1 MKLRLAILA
10 ATIAVPAHAET
21 PDAGAMRAAMA
32 EYGQCIVKREPGRSR
47 DFVLSGSF
55 MSRRD
60 QDEQALLG
68 MECMP
73 GEKLIRQAIGQ
84 KGGTVSRARLRLPD
98 SVIRWA
104 IAQSLFDRDAAKLA
118 AADFSAIPVL
128 KYEEPYPVRTTT
140 EDGDPL
146 PEKRIAEQQRR
157 FEEKAGDVA
166 LAKLGECVAR
176 IDSAGTKA
184 VLVTTIDTAEEL
196 SALKSVTPA
205 LSKCL
210 PAGQTL
216 KLDRMSLRGSLAVA
230 FYRLANAVQSNGAA
244 S

>member
-1 MKLRLAILA
+1 MKLRLAFIA
-10 ATIAVPAHAET
+10 AIMAVPAQAET
-21 PDAGAMRAAMA
+21 PDPRAMRQAMA
-32 EYGQCIVKREPGRSR
+32 EYGQCIVKREPVRSR
-47 DFVLSGSF
+47 DFILSGSF

-60 QDEQALLG
+60 QDERALLG
-68 MECMP
+68 IECMP
-73 GEKLIRQAIGQ
+73 GEKLIREAIGQ

-98 SVIRWA
+98 AVIRWA
-104 IAQSLFDRDAAKLA
+104 IAQSLFDRDAIKLN
-118 AADFSAIPVL
+118 AADFSAIPAL

-157 FEEKAGDVA
+157 FDEKAGDVA
-166 LAKLGECVAR
+166 MAKLGECVAR
-176 IDSAGTKA
+176 TDSAATRA
-184 VLVTTIDTAEEL
+184 VLVTTIDTMDEL

-230 FYRLANAVQSNGAA
+230 FYRLASAAQSNGAA